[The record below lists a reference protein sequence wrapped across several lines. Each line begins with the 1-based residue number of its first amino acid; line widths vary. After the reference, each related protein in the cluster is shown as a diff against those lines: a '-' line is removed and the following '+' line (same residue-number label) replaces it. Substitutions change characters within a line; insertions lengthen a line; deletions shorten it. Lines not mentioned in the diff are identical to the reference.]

1 MANVKM
7 TPSNYDD
14 ILDDMATN
22 TGSARTDSFYFSP
35 TELNE
40 ISIRQLGWEKNLVLT
55 IQGVDSFV
63 SKVNFS
69 DILNS

>member
-22 TGSARTDSFYFSP
+22 TGSARTDTFYFSP

>member
-1 MANVKM
+1 M

-22 TGSARTDSFYFSP
+22 TGSARTDTFYFSP

-63 SKVNFS
+63 SKVNFL
-69 DILNS
+69 DILNT

>member
-22 TGSARTDSFYFSP
+22 TGSARTDTFYFSP

-40 ISIRQLGWEKNLVLT
+40 ISIRQLAWEKNLVLT
-55 IQGVDSFV
+55 IQGVDTFV

>member
-1 MANVKM
+1 M

-22 TGSARTDSFYFSP
+22 TGSTRTDTFYFSP

-40 ISIRQLGWEKNLVLT
+40 ISIRQLAWEKNLVLT

>member
-22 TGSARTDSFYFSP
+22 TGSARTDNFYFSP

>member
-40 ISIRQLGWEKNLVLT
+40 ISIRQLAWEKNLVLT

>member
-22 TGSARTDSFYFSP
+22 TGSARTDTFYFSP

-40 ISIRQLGWEKNLVLT
+40 ISIRQLAWEKNLVLT

-63 SKVNFS
+63 SKVNFL
-69 DILNS
+69 DILNT

>member
-40 ISIRQLGWEKNLVLT
+40 ISIRQLAWEKNLVLT
-55 IQGVDSFV
+55 IQGVDTFV

>member
-22 TGSARTDSFYFSP
+22 TGSARTDTFYFSP

-40 ISIRQLGWEKNLVLT
+40 SSIRQLGWEKNLVLT

-63 SKVNFS
+63 SKVNFL

>member
-22 TGSARTDSFYFSP
+22 TGSARTDNFYFSP

-40 ISIRQLGWEKNLVLT
+40 ISIRQLGWEKNVVLT
-55 IQGVDSFV
+55 IQQVDSFV